1 MDQNII
7 NWIVALVGFLGGWI
21 LKVVWDAVK
30 ELRSDLRQIEKDLPD
45 IYVRKDDFREI
56 VKEIKTDMREGF
68 KGINDTLGLIFK
80 KLDSKED
87 K

>member
-30 ELRSDLRQIEKDLPD
+30 ELRSDLRQIEKDLPE
-45 IYVRKDDFREI
+45 IYVRKDDFRDI